1 MTLHFPVWLRR
12 SARPFLLLAALAA
25 IAPEARAEGSK
36 NLTPGTGTRG
46 TATGANNF
54 VGYLQHN
61 DGDVASA
68 TSNSRYFLKEGAPA
82 DQRLYVRMN
91 GGETLYF
98 GVRRIRSNDAA
109 AVNNG
114 RLRLQVKYLDG
125 NNAEQVA
132 STHYLEP
139 QTTSTEGAVNLA
151 PSQPGY
157 IATPEEAA
165 AGPRYLAGNTSPA
178 AGYNPFVYAPVASA
192 PARDYWVE
200 FMEVDAAGSAV
211 GVAQNKSWYDL
222 WDFTVRDATSEKPGR
237 LYSQH
242 WSFTAAGG
250 TNALS
255 SSFVLYPL
263 IPNLNFNNQSF
274 FVKRVSY
281 AGIQPFGVILV
292 ANSQGTNVAGNFKDK
307 RKSQNSNAGYPE
319 YKLFVN
325 NPDPVIYPTSPRP
338 NNPTVTTSCSGGVTT
353 FTLRV
358 DQAGFGVVFI
368 DGDRNNLYDRTQDRV
383 LEKPTV
389 IGDNTFVWDG
399 KTDAGT
405 TMNQTNLSVTFSS
418 GVGPVNFPIWDCEQA
433 PDTGISVQDVRPG
446 NDGAADYIFW
456 NDSLLGPSFS
466 NPYINPIGGNTTAT
480 SHRWASNAGNEK
492 LVNSYAVG
500 LLARGNAIQIV
511 YDPVSACATTPPVVL
526 QPLPVQ
532 LVAFTARAQRNGVAL
547 QWRTASETHSAY
559 FEVERSVDGRQFAP
573 VGRVAAQGTSTTLQ
587 QYAFIDVT
595 PPAGPLYYRLHQL
608 DVDGTGQ
615 HSSVEV
621 VTGSPAEGFTLYP
634 NPATATLHVQL
645 RNALTGPVTLRI
657 LDATGRVVWQ
667 EQRTL
672 PASQRVLDVSV
683 TNLPTGRSYLLQ
695 VQTATGSVVQRFVK

>member
-1 MTLHFPVWLRR
+1 
-12 SARPFLLLAALAA
+12 
-25 IAPEARAEGSK
+25 
-36 NLTPGTGTRG
+36 
-46 TATGANNF
+46 
-54 VGYLQHN
+54 
-61 DGDVASA
+61 
-68 TSNSRYFLKEGAPA
+68 
-82 DQRLYVRMN
+82 MN

-98 GVRRIRSNDAA
+98 GVRRVRTNDAA
-109 AVNNG
+109 SINNG

-151 PSQPGY
+151 PNQPGY

-178 AGYNPFVYAPVASA
+178 AGYSPFVFTSA
-192 PARDYWVE
+192 AADPARDYWVE
-200 FMEVDAAGSAV
+200 FMEVDAAGSAT
-211 GVAQNKSWYDL
+211 GVTQNKSWYDL
-222 WDFTVRDATSEKPGR
+222 WDFTVRDATSEKLGR

-255 SSFVLYPL
+255 TSFVLYPL
-263 IPNLNFNNQSF
+263 IPNPNFNNQSF

-292 ANSQGTNVAGNFKDK
+292 ANSQGTTVAGNFKDK
-307 RKSQNSNAGYPE
+307 RKSQNSNVGYPE

-325 NPDPVIYPTSPRP
+325 NPDVAIYPTTPRP
-338 NNPTVTTSCSGGVTT
+338 SNPTVTTNCNGGVTT
-353 FTLRV
+353 FTLNV

-383 LEKPTV
+383 LEKSTV
-389 IGDNTFVWDG
+389 VGDNAFVWDG

-405 TMNQTNLSVTFSS
+405 AMNQTNLSVTFSS

-433 PDTGISVQDVRPG
+433 PTTGISVQDVRPG
-446 NDGAADYIFW
+446 SDGAADYIFW

-500 LLARGNAIQIV
+500 LLARGNAIQIA
-511 YDPVSACATTPPVVL
+511 YDPATACATTPPVVL
-526 QPLPVQ
+526 LPVQ
-532 LVAFTARAQRNGVAL
+532 LVAFTARAQRGGVAL
-547 QWRTASETHSAY
+547 QWRTASEINSDY
-559 FEVERSVDGRQFAP
+559 FEVERSLDGRRFAP
-573 VGRVAAQGTSTTLQ
+573 VGRVAARGNSTTLQ
-587 QYAFIDVT
+587 QYAFTDAT
-595 PPAGPLYYRLHQL
+595 PPAGLLYYRLHQL
-608 DVDGTGQ
+608 DIDGTG
-615 HSSVEV
+615 HYSSVEV
-621 VTGSPAEGFTLYP
+621 VTDSSFGGLTLYP
-634 NPATATLHVQL
+634 NPATATLQVQF
-645 RNALTGPVTLRI
+645 RDALKGPITLRI

-667 EQRTL
+667 QQRTL
-672 PASQRVLDVSV
+672 PALQRVVEVPVAS
-683 TNLPTGRSYLLQ
+683 LPTGRSYLLQ
-695 VQTATGSVVQRFVK
+695 VQTVTSSVVQRFMK